1 MRRRKST
8 VSSVLS
14 EIEDGVAQI
23 VTKVAN
29 IEVNKESA
37 QDELRELSRA
47 VTDLEK
53 TVISRG
59 GYEVE

>member
-1 MRRRKST
+1 MRRRKSS

-14 EIEDGVAQI
+14 EIKDGVVQVRAR
-23 VTKVAN
+23 VAT
-29 IEVNKESA
+29 IEVNKESV

-59 GYEVE
+59 GYEAQ

>member
-59 GYEVE
+59 GYEAQ

>member
-14 EIEDGVAQI
+14 EIEDDVAQI